1 MLMKPVTVFALVL
14 SLACAGDSNTPLDDL
29 SVTCT
34 GKCDGLDSIKSLYR
48 DIRDLDLTDLGARGT
63 NLATDALNDA
73 LSTSF
78 VDVDLDEPQ
87 AFGLADTAASN
98 ELVEDLDALTIGLL
112 ERFGEGELS
121 TEVNEVRRA
130 HLAGSGDEVFVE
142 SGFTVRASLEHGF
155 NIDAD
160 GIESSTVRLGLG
172 GGAISGRVI
181 AAAERGPGTNAEAV
195 LEGVQ
200 SARGFVA
207 PRDISELRSMKP
219 GEAFALSG
227 EGTFG
232 LNLGAGVPIV
242 IANAGPA
249 TYSLVVSGALRAQ
262 IAGQLDVQMVRL
274 NGDEVV
280 VDVGTE
286 RSSIR
291 SARLAVN
298 DGWGVSGLVESE
310 VTLAG
315 QNIDLGRVLDRALR
329 SRLNDRLDLV
339 SAEFERTGSSSRMS
353 VTRIR
358 FNLDSGD
365 AMLEDAVS
373 QALRGD
379 VRLAQA
385 MAQQGAGGVKVE
397 YDLSRSGLSSV
408 SHAGLDLFGMRFF
421 NRTVTSE
428 GAVRIATPGGAQEL
442 LFDSLHRESGWLFE
456 THGHGRIA
464 LSGLRFDI
472 DGQPTESEVNL
483 FVQVLE
489 GDDFMQRDTLLDHL
503 DSLIYAVGGSRALD
517 AIEGP
522 GNDLQRYVE
531 TTCVPDG
538 PFDPCLEAVLEDP
551 EVVRLRAEAETA
563 LENATTMLPPELRDV
578 LRQAAQ
584 LKIASQATRE
594 PAAALVGPP
603 TGIVLDYRM
612 DDGGVESLLAAADG
626 EALREAVLGVLAAA
640 RINREDSEADIAA
653 DREDLSGDDRRAL
666 DAMAATF
673 DSYADTYQRMSA
685 VENAEILGLGVIGGQ
700 ALAIEL
706 NGSDDNAVA
715 RSVVQAR
722 AEVVRDA
729 FDALLEDA
737 RGFDRIR
744 REHVLGYALLSM
756 LPTRNVD
763 VRIDVEMDLSD
774 RFAQDYD
781 HYRAAGQAGFDAY
794 GHGPGAALI
803 GGGVFDVDE
812 LITLD

>member
-1 MLMKPVTVFALVL
+1 MKPVSIFALSL
-14 SLACAGDSNTPLDDL
+14 ALACAGDSSTPLDEL
-29 SVTCT
+29 GVTCT

-48 DIRDLDLTDLGARGT
+48 DIRELDLTDLGARGT

-78 VDVDLDEPQ
+78 VDVTLDAPQ
-87 AFGLADTAASN
+87 AFGLTETAAAN
-98 ELVEDLDALTIGLL
+98 ELVEDLDTLTIGLL

-130 HLAGSGDEVFVE
+130 HLAASGDEVFVE
-142 SGFTVRASLEHGF
+142 SGFTIGASLDHGF
-155 NIDAD
+155 SIDAD
-160 GIESSTVRLGLG
+160 GIEDATVRLGLG
-172 GGAISGRVI
+172 SGSLSGRVI
-181 AAAERGPGTNAEAV
+181 AAAQRDPGTNAEAV
-195 LEGVQ
+195 LMGVR

-207 PRDISELRSMKP
+207 PRDVAELRAMKP

-274 NGDEVV
+274 DGDEVV

-291 SARLAVN
+291 SARLAIN
-298 DGWGVSGLVESE
+298 DGWGVSGIVQSE
-310 VTLAG
+310 VNLAG
-315 QNIDLGRVLDRALR
+315 QSLDLGRLLDRALR
-329 SRLNDRLDLV
+329 SRLDDRLDLV
-339 SAEFERTGSSSRMS
+339 SAEFERTGQSSRMS
-353 VTRIR
+353 ITRIR
-358 FNLDSGD
+358 FALDASD
-365 AMLEDAVS
+365 PMLEDAIS

-385 MAQQGAGGVKVE
+385 MALQDSPGVKVE

-408 SHAGLDLFGMRFF
+408 SHAGLELFGMRFF
-421 NRTVTSE
+421 NRTVTEE
-428 GAVRIATPGGAQEL
+428 GAVSIQTPGGAQEL

-464 LSGLRFDI
+464 LSGLRFDV
-472 DGQPTESEVNL
+472 DGRPAESEVNL

-503 DSLIYAVGGSRALD
+503 DSLIYAIGGSRALE

-522 GNDLQRYVE
+522 ANELQRYVE
-531 TTCVPDG
+531 TNCTVMACRETILAD
-538 PFDPCLEAVLEDP
+538 A
-551 EVVRLRAEAETA
+551 EVVRLRAEAASA
-563 LENATTMLPPELRDV
+563 LDNATTMLPPELREV
-578 LRQAAQ
+578 LRAAAN
-584 LKIASQATRE
+584 LKIASQATVE
-594 PAAALVGPP
+594 PAASLVGPP

-612 DDGGVESLLAAADG
+612 DDGGVEALLGAEDG
-626 EALREAVLGVLAAA
+626 EALREAVIGVLGTA
-640 RINREDSEADIAA
+640 RIDREDSVADIEADRA
-653 DREDLSGDDRRAL
+653 DLSRDDTRAL
-666 DAMAATF
+666 DAMVATF
-673 DSYADTYQRMSA
+673 DAYADSYQRMSA

-706 NGSDDNAVA
+706 DGPVDYDSVTA

-722 AEVVRDA
+722 SEVVRDA

-737 RGFDRIR
+737 RGLDGIR
-744 REHVLGYALLSM
+744 REHALGYALLSM

-763 VRIDVEMDLSD
+763 VRIEVDMDLSD
-774 RFAQDYD
+774 RLAQDYD

-812 LITLD
+812 LISLD

>member
-1 MLMKPVTVFALVL
+1 MRLVSIFALALVL
-14 SLACAGDSNTPLDDL
+14 GCAGDSSDPLDEL
-29 SVTCT
+29 GVTCT

-48 DIRDLDLTDLGARGT
+48 DVRDLDLTDLSARGT

-73 LSTSF
+73 LSTTF
-78 VDVDLDEPQ
+78 VDVELDAPQ
-87 AFGLADTAASN
+87 AFGLTATAASN
-98 ELVEDLDALTIGLL
+98 ELIEDLDALTTGLL

-130 HLAGSGDEVFVE
+130 HLAASGDDVFVE
-142 SGFTVRASLEHGF
+142 SGFTVRASLDHGF
-155 NIDAD
+155 GIDAD
-160 GIESSTVRLGLG
+160 GIGEASVRLGLG
-172 GGAISGRVI
+172 SGSISGRVI
-181 AAAERGPGTNAEAV
+181 AAAERDPGTNPEAV
-195 LEGVQ
+195 LAGVRT
-200 SARGFVA
+200 ARGFVA
-207 PRDISELRSMKP
+207 PRDVDELRAMKP

-274 NGDEVV
+274 DGDEVV

-286 RSSIR
+286 RSSLR

-298 DGWGVSGLVESE
+298 DGWGVAGIVQNE
-310 VTLAG
+310 VNLAG
-315 QNIDLGRVLDRALR
+315 RSLDLGRLLDRALR
-329 SRLNDRLDLV
+329 SRLNDRLNLV
-339 SAEFERTGSSSRMS
+339 SAEFERTGQSSRMS
-353 VTRIR
+353 ITRIR
-358 FNLDSGD
+358 FKLDAGE
-365 AMLEDAVS
+365 AMIEDAVS

-385 MAQQGAGGVKVE
+385 LALQDSPGVQVE

-408 SHAGLDLFGMRFF
+408 SHAGIDLFGMRFF
-421 NRTVTSE
+421 HRTVTSE
-428 GAVRIATPGGAQEL
+428 GAVRVQTPGGAQEL

-472 DGQPTESEVNL
+472 DGRPTESEVNL

-503 DSLIYAVGGSRALD
+503 DSLIYAVGGSRALE

-531 TTCVPDG
+531 TNCVPAN
-538 PFDPCLEAVLEDP
+538 PFDPCLEGILADP
-551 EVVRLRAEAETA
+551 EVVRLRDEAAIA
-563 LENATTMLPPELRDV
+563 LDNATTMLPPELRDV
-578 LRQAAQ
+578 LRAAAN

-612 DDGGVESLLAAADG
+612 DDGAVESLLAASDG
-626 EALREAVLGVLAAA
+626 AALRDAVIGVLSAA
-640 RINREDSEADIAA
+640 RIDREDSEADIAA
-653 DREDLSGDDRRAL
+653 DRADLSGDDMRAL
-666 DAMAATF
+666 DAMVATF
-673 DSYADTYQRMSA
+673 DAYADSYQRMSA

-706 NGSDDNAVA
+706 DGPVDYDNVTA

-729 FDALLEDA
+729 FDALMQDA
-737 RGFDRIR
+737 RGLDDIR
-744 REHVLGYALLSM
+744 QEHALGYALLSM

-763 VRIDVEMDLSD
+763 VRIEVDMDLSD
-774 RFAQDYD
+774 RFSQDYD

-812 LITLD
+812 LISLD